1 MKRNDICSTSKATD
15 NSEKTDCLRKNHR
28 FKLDAY

>member
-15 NSEKTDCLRKNHR
+15 NSEKTDGLRKNHR